1 MEGCKRR
8 EMRAV
13 QKDVA
18 LAWRIE
24 NFSRAG
30 KKLKDLDHYLGQMKV
45 AKPQTADDVAGLF
58 LALKAKGRSV
68 KIKIRERDKDGG

>member
-1 MEGCKRR
+1 
-8 EMRAV
+8 MRAV

-18 LAWRIE
+18 LAWRVE

-30 KKLKDLDHYLGQMKV
+30 KKLKDLEHYLGETKV
-45 AKPQTADDVAGLF
+45 KPTQTAEDVAGLF